1 MPGRLGASPYPG
13 AFWHPG
19 CPSRS
24 VSVRAVSV
32 SPQAERRGRVSGA
45 VCEAFVE
52 RAIRE
57 GVMSGGHHNRNFLL
71 PLDEAM
77 ARETG
82 AEAGTPVTVRVRKP
96 ADEAPTVVARTWY
109 DEVRVLDAVGSALPH
124 VPTCLAETWGAS
136 VHSYVDGVPLSR
148 VCPERRSVDQA
159 LVGRLT
165 GLLAEMSRVR
175 AQSLPPLPDYWP
187 CDGDSRG
194 FLHTL
199 AKLVHHDVCLPNWPV
214 FGGLFTALRVPVDAM
229 ERYAERVPRLTPRPY
244 GLLHA
249 DLHRDNVILA
259 YSGEPQLICVD
270 WELATYGDPLHDLAV
285 HLVRMRYPDAQWE
298 RVVKEWERAA
308 QSVTPAA
315 AKGLAADLGHYLAF
329 ERAQSVYP
337 DVMRAALSLDGSF
350 EQHDLDRATE
360 AIRRAM
366 TAAARPLR
374 LVDVPTGAEIEDAL
388 VAWQKLRGG
397 RHAKFRPLI
406 AIDWT
411 RRPQRLRGTGEP
423 CAAVVLGE
431 ALAAERRAS
440 ADQVLTGTAHRNTV
454 VCVEAAAHPVV
465 VRRRRKG
472 AHRDRQGLLHEHT
485 VLEAIERSGVAVR
498 APRALGLGM
507 SEGGLLFAL
516 HSYVGTAAHVGRLDH
531 PLDHPV
537 DGLRP
542 DEADALV
549 DQLCELTKI
558 DEGLLGSFGTR
569 TDTTD
574 FYGLIGGRLVELV
587 AELPAATRELAQE
600 FGLPGAQELPE
611 ILGSHRVTPRRR
623 TLLHGDLHPW
633 NLVRREGEETPLAMV
648 DWETAMLGDP
658 LYDLVRHMH
667 LTPTPRKTRKRMF
680 DRWQERL
687 DGEYTRQWRD
697 DEPAYLRLERVR
709 SAYVDLDRLLTR
721 SGLDAPD
728 VSRAVD
734 SYALTLARAK
744 AVLGLRGW
752 RRGVQAS
759 SLLLRALPYAERDRP
774 GGAALGAQW
783 PPGLTAGLP
792 VGLSRRR
799 SVGLSVGLRG
809 SATPSDQTVG
819 ASNALDGA

>member
-1 MPGRLGASPYPG
+1 M
-13 AFWHPG
+13 
-19 CPSRS
+19 
-24 VSVRAVSV
+24 RAVSM

-77 ARETG
+77 AREIG
-82 AEAGTPVTVRVRKP
+82 ADAGTTVTVRVRKP
-96 ADEAPTVVARTWY
+96 ADEAPTVVARTWH

-148 VCPERRSVDQA
+148 VCPEGRPVDQA
-159 LVGRLT
+159 LIGRLT
-165 GLLAEMSRVR
+165 GLLAEMSRVD
-175 AQSLPPLPDYWP
+175 AQSLPPLPDHWP

-199 AKLVHHDVCLPNWPV
+199 AKLVHHDVCLPNWPK
-214 FGGLFTALRVPVDAM
+214 FGSLFTALRVPVDAM

-259 YSGEPQLICVD
+259 YSGEPPLICVD

-298 RVVKEWERAA
+298 AVVKEWEKAVQAVTAA
-308 QSVTPAA
+308 SAQ
-315 AKGLAADLGHYLAF
+315 GLAADLGHYLAF

-337 DVMRAALSLDGSF
+337 DVMRAALSLDGAF

-360 AIRRAM
+360 SIRQAL

-374 LVDVPTGAEIEDAL
+374 LDDVPTGAEVEDAL
-388 VAWQKLRGG
+388 VAWLKLRGA
-397 RHAKFRPLI
+397 RHAKLRPLI
-406 AIDWT
+406 AMDWT

-423 CAAVVLGE
+423 RAAVVLGE

-440 ADQVLTGTAHRNTV
+440 ADQVLTGAAHRNTV
-454 VCVEAAAHPVV
+454 VCVEAASHPVV

-472 AHRDRQGLLHEHT
+472 AHGDRQGLLYEHT
-485 VLEAIERSGVAVR
+485 VLEVIERSGVAVQ

-531 PLDHPV
+531 PV

-549 DQLCELTKI
+549 DQLCELTKV

-569 TDTTD
+569 WDNTD
-574 FYGLIGGRLVELV
+574 FYGLLGGRLVELV
-587 AELPAATRELAQE
+587 AALPVATRELAQE
-600 FGLPGAQELPE
+600 LGLPGEEELPE

-648 DWETAMLGDP
+648 DWEAAMLGDP

-697 DEPAYLRLERVR
+697 DESAYLRLERVR
-709 SAYVDLDRLLTR
+709 SAYVDLDRLVTR
-721 SGLDAPD
+721 SGLDAPE

-734 SYALTLARAK
+734 SYAVTLARAK
-744 AVLGLRGW
+744 SALGLRGW
-752 RRGVQAS
+752 RRGAEAPP
-759 SLLLRALPYAERDRP
+759 LLLRALPCAERERPDGASCGAHCPPGSRP
-774 GGAALGAQW
+774 GCPSACPAGRRGWAM
-783 PPGLTAGLP
+783 PPVQA
-792 VGLSRRR
+792 
-799 SVGLSVGLRG
+799 
-809 SATPSDQTVG
+809 VG
-819 ASNALDGA
+819 ANNAQEGA